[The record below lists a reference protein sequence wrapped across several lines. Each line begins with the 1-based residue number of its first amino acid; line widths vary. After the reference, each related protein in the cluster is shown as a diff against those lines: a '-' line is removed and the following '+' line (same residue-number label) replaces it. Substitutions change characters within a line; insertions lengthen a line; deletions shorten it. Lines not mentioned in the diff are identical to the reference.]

1 MINLLNLYLA
11 AEEKTGGLFDFD
23 GTVLVIGL
31 QTVFLSAVLKSILFN
46 PLLDA
51 IEERTKYV
59 NSNLIKASEILKEA
73 ETILVEYETGVALA
87 RYQTENEIIEF
98 KKLFVELFTFEL
110 EFNQYVLDNLINK
123 YTNDLYIEKERTI
136 SVLLDDLTSLSNLI
150 YQKLGLR

>member
-11 AEEKTGGLFDFD
+11 AEEKPGGLFDFD

-31 QTVFLSAVLKSILFN
+31 QTVILSAVLKSILFN
-46 PLLDA
+46 PLLEA

-98 KKLFVELFTFEL
+98 KKLFVELFNFEL
-110 EFNQYVLDNLINK
+110 EFNQYVLDNLVNK

>member
-31 QTVFLSAVLKSILFN
+31 QTVILSAVLKSILFN
-46 PLLDA
+46 PLLEA

-98 KKLFVELFTFEL
+98 KKLFVELFNFEL
-110 EFNQYVLDNLINK
+110 EFNQYVLDNLVNK

>member
-1 MINLLNLYLA
+1 MINLINLYLA

-23 GTVLVIGL
+23 GTVIVIGV
-31 QTVFLSAVLKSILFN
+31 QTLILSAVLKSILFN

-59 NSNLIKASEILKEA
+59 NGNLIKASEILKEA

-87 RYQTENEIIEF
+87 RYQTENEIVEF
-98 KKLFVELFTFEL
+98 KNLFAKLFTFEL
-110 EFNQYVLDNLINK
+110 EYNQYILDNLINK
-123 YTNDLYIEKERTI
+123 YTNDLYIEKERTV

-150 YQKLGLR
+150 YQKLSLR

>member
-31 QTVFLSAVLKSILFN
+31 QTVILSAILKSILFN

-110 EFNQYVLDNLINK
+110 EFNQYVLDNLVNK

>member
-1 MINLLNLYLA
+1 MVNLTHLYLA

-23 GTVLVIGL
+23 GTAIVIGL
-31 QTVFLSAVLKSILFN
+31 QIIILSAVLKSILFN

-59 NSNLIKASEILKEA
+59 NGNLIKASEILKEA

-98 KKLFVELFTFEL
+98 KKLFAELFTFEL

-150 YQKLGLR
+150 YQKLSLR

>member
-1 MINLLNLYLA
+1 MINLINLYLA

-31 QTVFLSAVLKSILFN
+31 QTVILSAILKSILFN

-98 KKLFVELFTFEL
+98 KKLFVELFNFEL

>member
-31 QTVFLSAVLKSILFN
+31 QTVILSAVLKSILFN

>member
-31 QTVFLSAVLKSILFN
+31 QTVILSAVLKSILFN

-110 EFNQYVLDNLINK
+110 EFNQYVLDNLVNK